1 MARARLRVVYENTD
15 GFKIAEEDL
24 RLRGPG
30 EFLGTRQSGLPMLKV
45 ADLERD
51 KPVLRLAQQQAD
63 QILRQHPQG
72 AQRQILR
79 WLGTL
84 QDLATV

>member
-1 MARARLRVVYENTD
+1 LRVVYENTD

>member
-1 MARARLRVVYENTD
+1 
-15 GFKIAEEDL
+15 
-24 RLRGPG
+24 
-30 EFLGTRQSGLPMLKV
+30 MLKV